1 MDITNPGGSAV
12 GSYRWCRGGLVA
24 VVTIVT
30 GLLLFVGLAGQ
41 LHAAGLTYG
50 TLHFEKSTHDFG
62 EVFRGSQLTQTF
74 RFVNKGPGPL
84 TIQGVHAA
92 CNCTAVEVDRG
103 RRYEP
108 GQSGTIEVTLDTSD
122 FVGNLVKTVTVISNE
137 RLLPDRTLTIRARVK
152 SEIFADPPL
161 LDFASI
167 KPKTGE
173 SRTVRIRSAP
183 GQQLE
188 IKGLDFNDKVL
199 TAQVTRDKDDWI
211 LTAQLLPEVAPGFL
225 KDSIVVRNNSQHL
238 PKLTIPVRGQVM
250 SNFELAPSYLEFGS
264 LGTTE
269 GAQRTV
275 TLRGS
280 DTYKIVSMR
289 GDMQINGQKVDQVAS
304 LLKLESVPPQ
314 NDLQQINV
322 ELKNA
327 STRAGS
333 VRGKIYIETTDPVQP
348 ELSVDFYA
356 LFR

>member
-1 MDITNPGGSAV
+1 MGLIRFSQGRLIAIVLNAVGALLLAITASSAV
-12 GSYRWCRGGLVA
+12 
-24 VVTIVT
+24 
-30 GLLLFVGLAGQ
+30 
-41 LHAAGLTYG
+41 AAGLTYG
-50 TLHFEKSTHDFG
+50 TLHFDKSSHDFG
-62 EVFRGSQLTQTF
+62 EVFRGTQLTQTF

-122 FVGNLVKTVTVISNE
+122 FIGNLVKTVTVISNE
-137 RLLPDRTLTIRARVK
+137 RLLPDRTLTIRAKVK

-161 LDFASI
+161 LDFASV
-167 KPKTGE
+167 KPKANDA
-173 SRTVRIRSAP
+173 RTIRIRSAP

-188 IKGLDFNDKVL
+188 IKGLDFNEKVL
-199 TAQVTRDKDDWI
+199 SAQVARDKDDWI
-211 LTAQLLPEVAPGFL
+211 LTAQLLAGVPPGFL
-225 KDSIVVRNNSQHL
+225 KESIVVRNNSQHL

-250 SNFELAPSYLEFGS
+250 SNFEVAPSYIEFGS
-264 LGTTE
+264 LGATE
-269 GAQRTV
+269 GAQRVV

-280 DTYKIVSMR
+280 DNYKVVSMR
-289 GDMQINGQKVDQVAS
+289 GDMQINGQKVDQVAN
-304 LLKLESVPPQ
+304 LLKIESASLQ
-314 NDLQQINV
+314 NDMQQINV
-322 ELKNA
+322 ELKNGL
-327 STRAGS
+327 SRAGS